1 MGISLE
7 FNEVHYDACLKGV
20 LNKGL
25 LMKFRDWS
33 EHDKQ
38 ESLSEGKECFGLIL
52 MVFQRVIENV
62 SVKGL
67 AWTIREI
74 FAKEDS

>member
-7 FNEVHYDACLKGV
+7 FNEEHYDACLRGV

-25 LMKFRDWS
+25 LMKFRNRG

-67 AWTIREI
+67 A
-74 FAKEDS
+74 